1 MSHKFSVK
9 AILFVLFAIGSAIS
23 SSMVSARTLNDID
36 AVHKSAWQRTLAL
49 RIAKAHLQMA
59 ANVDYLS
66 ASNQLSSSI
75 EEYSKALA
83 ELQLN
88 APSSQ
93 INQRI
98 IETQAVWQR
107 FRETAEATPSATSVV
122 AVMELSDDL
131 MYENDRLMRLWQ
143 ARLPAQFGT
152 EMEQALEQSMLSER
166 IGVLYTAHY
175 YGINDEWVQKE
186 LQYTVKAYEKGMQTI
201 TSKSDIEKDTLNQL
215 VSNWEYAKFGLEQFN
230 NEKLIP
236 VVMAVTV
243 ESMYH
248 QTNSLGEGYLQRARV
263 AFNDAK
269 GITDTG
275 LAVNYSE

>member
-1 MSHKFSVK
+1 MPHKFSVN
-9 AILFVLFAIGSAIS
+9 AVLVVLFAVGSALT
-23 SSMVSARTLNDID
+23 SSMVSARTLSDVD
-36 AVHKSAWQRTLAL
+36 AVHKTAWQRTLAL
-49 RIAKAHLQMA
+49 SIAKAHLQMA
-59 ANVDYLS
+59 ANIDYLS
-66 ASNQLSSSI
+66 ASHRLATGI
-75 EEYSKALA
+75 EEYSNALA

-88 APSSQ
+88 APNSVM
-93 INQRI
+93 NQRL
-98 IETQAVWQR
+98 IEMQALWQR
-107 FRETAEATPSATSVV
+107 FKETAESTPSHSTVV
-122 AVMELSDDL
+122 AIMEMSDDL

-143 ARLPAQFGT
+143 ARLPEQFG
-152 EMEQALEQSMLSER
+152 EDMNLAMQQSMLSER

-175 YGINDEWVQKE
+175 YGINDDWVQKE
-186 LQYTVKAYEKGMQTI
+186 LQFTVNAYDQGMQSI
-201 TSKSDIEKDTLNQL
+201 AVKSEIEKETLNQL

-230 NEKLIP
+230 AKKFIP

-248 QTNSLGEGYLQRARV
+248 QTNSLGESYLQRDRL